1 MNFEGKQFYMSCTGC
16 HSQKELIRVCKNLY
30 RYHAPKNA
38 SANDGRVLNDMKD
51 GSRVTV
57 SRPNF
62 CGSWSAIV
70 RKHSG
75 GKMLTLEEQLTD
87 PGAENVIA
95 LLKYIILGEQS
106 LEITGGQSCG
116 KTTVLRR
123 AATFIRKYKTIR
135 TEETIFELE
144 LNEVMQDRN
153 IVTFRETDLISG
165 QEALNFIK
173 RQTAMSL
180 SSEKP

>member
-1 MNFEGKQFYMSCTGC
+1 MPFPERADSCL
-16 HSQKELIRVCKNLY
+16 QNLY

-57 SRPNF
+57 ARPNF

-75 GKMLTLEEQLTD
+75 GKILTLEEQLTD

-95 LLKYIILGEQS
+95 LLKYIIWESSRWKSPVGKAVVKQLFYA
-106 LEITGGQSCG
+106 GQQP
-116 KTTVLRR
+116 L
-123 AATFIRKYKTIR
+123 
-135 TEETIFELE
+135 FE
-144 LNEVMQDRN
+144 NTKR
-153 IVTFRETDLISG
+153 F
-165 QEALNFIK
+165 EAKKLF
-173 RQTAMSL
+173 
-180 SSEKP
+180 SSWN